1 MSTLLLKK
9 IIRSTIQEARRRE
22 PVRLRNSKLVEY
34 GSKEHVESAENDLSA
49 LSEMKLRYPRGSGE
63 RRDLQRARESI
74 RSHLRSASRIYRRNQ
89 TEVIQEKPI
98 IHPEDFTFIS

>member
-1 MSTLLLKK
+1 
-9 IIRSTIQEARRRE
+9 
-22 PVRLRNSKLVEY
+22 
-34 GSKEHVESAENDLSA
+34 
-49 LSEMKLRYPRGSGE
+49 MKLRYPRGSGE

-89 TEVIQEKPI
+89 TEVIQEEPI